1 MKGDFSHNYFTDM
14 EDFAKLALELIEANK
29 ISSTEIGDVLGKTG
43 QIEGVK
49 CLNKGL
55 FKVGEVAFIYAINNS
70 NYEVHKQLAEKDIR
84 DKILFVYNVNCD
96 RAIFGDL
103 VSKYIMLYKRAKAIV
118 INGKLRDAHTLIK
131 ENYPIWCEDVSP
143 IGCVN
148 KPNGIDLTPQ
158 QYEELR
164 TKFEGAIMVCDDSGV
179 VMIPKNQINERLI
192 TKLEFIEFQ
201 EDIWFYC
208 MDTLKMSTYDIV
220 CKKKYL
226 EGNLLDRKLLE
237 KLNEFQKD
245 H

>member
-1 MKGDFSHNYFTDM
+1 MKQ
-14 EDFAKLALELIEANK
+14 ALELIEANR

-49 CLNKGL
+49 ALNRGM
-55 FKVGEVAFIYAINNS
+55 FKAGEVAFIYAINNS
-70 NYEVHKQLAEKDIR
+70 NYEVHKQLSNKDIK

-96 RAIFGDL
+96 RAVFGDL

-148 KPNGIDLTPQ
+148 KINGKDLIPE

-164 TKFEGAIMVCDDSGV
+164 ARYEGSLMVCDDSGV
-179 VMIPKNQINERLI
+179 VMIPKDKIDEKLI

-226 EGNLLDRKLLE
+226 EDNLLE
-237 KLNEFQKD
+237 KNQLEKLIEFQKNL
-245 H
+245 